1 MNLRQI
7 SIVVALLGSCFGA
20 SAQQYILQQLTNK
33 QPFNAQVST
42 MTDSEKKES
51 GVMLHSKTYIEYDFD
66 STGRL
71 ACFEAVVKRVH
82 INENKAVEM
91 FNKITLPV
99 PNPTDL
105 LYLKARSIS
114 ATGVVKEV
122 GLESVKDIDEQG
134 RTFKIL
140 AVEGLEVGGELEYTA
155 VYRRNSAVFGSEFL
169 QNEVPIRQTDFR
181 IISPAYLQFEAKIYN
196 NPAVAQIDT
205 AAGIRIVSIK
215 INSIPSV
222 LEEKYA
228 NLRANLVRADYKL
241 SYNISRGEERL
252 YTWQEAAETFYD
264 FLTNGEEVSR
274 KDIASFLVKQKIKGL
289 APEMAIR
296 ALENYAKVNI
306 AIKEDVKAE
315 SAAATLKNQFT
326 SEAGIVGFYSS
337 ALTALKIPYEI
348 VVGNDRSKMA
358 IDKDFECWSG
368 LDKYLLYFPQ
378 TKKYIDPANV
388 FCRYGL
394 IDQNLEG
401 NNALFIQSKKM
412 ANGLNEVKGEVRFV
426 PFSTPATN
434 HDDMTATVTFSPT
447 FDQIQGKIERN
458 MAGQMSVLR
467 LYYYITK
474 AEEDR
479 KKLTDFYLKQLLKP
493 DAVYSNVTFKNMNVT
508 TSEGDKPFIISSDV
522 VLKSIIERAGKKFLF
537 KIGELIGPQVEMY
550 NEGPRQY
557 PIDMGNAHSY
567 HRVLKIKIPVGF
579 KISGGLETIARSIT
593 DGQSSPQMGFVSNYS
608 IEKDVLTVI
617 VDEFYKKTQLPVSA
631 YDNFQKVI
639 NAAADFNKV
648 TLILEKL

>member
-1 MNLRQI
+1 MKLRQI
-7 SIVVALLGSCFGA
+7 GIILSLWCVGLTA
-20 SAQQYILQQLTNK
+20 SAQQYILQQLINK
-33 QPFNAQVST
+33 QPFNTQIST
-42 MTDSEKKES
+42 MTDVEKKES
-51 GVMLHSKTYIEYDFD
+51 GVMLQNKILIEYDFD

-99 PNPTDL
+99 PNPSDL

-114 ATGVVKEV
+114 AAGVVKEV

-140 AVEGLEVGGELEYTA
+140 AVEGLEVGGELEYMA
-155 VYRRNSAVFGSEFL
+155 LYRKNSAVFGSELL
-169 QNEVPIRQTDFR
+169 QSEVPIRQTDFR
-181 IISPAYLQFEAKIYN
+181 LISPSYLQFETKIYN
-196 NPAVAQIDT
+196 NPAVAQLDT
-205 AAGIRIVSIK
+205 AAGIRILSMSI
-215 INSIPSV
+215 NAIPAV
-222 LEEKYA
+222 VEEKYA

-241 SYNISRGEERL
+241 SYNISRSEQRL
-252 YTWQEAAETFYD
+252 YTWQDAAETFYD
-264 FLTNGEEVSR
+264 YLTNGEEDSQ
-274 KDIASFLVKQKIKGL
+274 KAIAAFVVKQKIKGL
-289 APEMAIR
+289 LPEVAIR
-296 ALENYAKVNI
+296 SLENYIKTNI
-306 AIKEDVKAE
+306 TVKDDAETE
-315 SAAATLKNQFT
+315 SAAQVLKNQYA
-326 SEAGIVGFYSS
+326 SEAGVIRLYASV
-337 ALTALKIPYEI
+337 LRALKIPFEI
-348 VVGNDRSKMA
+348 VVGNDRTKVA

-378 TKKYIDPANV
+378 TKKYLDPANV

-401 NNALFIQSKKM
+401 NNALFIQSKKV
-412 ANGLNEVKGEVRFV
+412 ANDLNEVTGEVRFI

-434 HDDMTATVTFSPT
+434 HDDMMATMEFSPT
-447 FDQIQGKIERN
+447 FDQIKGKIERN
-458 MAGQMSVLR
+458 MAGQMATLR

-493 DAVYSNVTFKNMNVT
+493 DAVYSNVTFKNINVT
-508 TSEGDKPFIISSDV
+508 TTEGEKPFIISSDV
-522 VLKSIIERAGKKFLF
+522 VLKSIIERAGKKYLF

-567 HRVLKIKIPVGF
+567 HRVLNIKIPAGY

-593 DGQSSPQMGFVSNYS
+593 DGQASPQMGFVSNYKL
-608 IEKDVLTVI
+608 EKDVLTLT
-617 VDEFYKKTQLPVSA
+617 VDEFYKQTQLPVSV

-648 TLILEKL
+648 TLVLEKL

>member
-1 MNLRQI
+1 MQLRQI
-7 SIVVALLGSCFGA
+7 SIIFSLWATSFAA
-20 SAQQYILQQLTNK
+20 SAQQYILQQLTNR
-33 QPFNAQVST
+33 QPFNTQISS
-42 MTDSEKKES
+42 MTDTEKKES
-51 GVMLHSKTYIEYDFD
+51 GVMLQNKIFIEYDFD

-82 INENKAVEM
+82 INDNKAVEL

-122 GLESVKDIDEQG
+122 GMESVKDIDEQG

-140 AVEGLEVGGELEYTA
+140 AVEGLEVGGELEYVA
-155 VYRRNSAVFGSEFL
+155 IYRKNSAVFGSEIL
-169 QNEVPIRQTDFR
+169 QSEVPIRQTDFR
-181 IISPAYLQFEAKIYN
+181 IIAPSYLQFEAKIYN
-196 NPAVAQIDT
+196 NPATAQIDT
-205 AAGIRIVSIK
+205 AAGIRIL
-215 INSIPSV
+215 SV
-222 LEEKYA
+222 QIDTILPLIEEKYA

-241 SYNISRGEERL
+241 SYNISRGEQRL

-264 FLTNGEEVSR
+264 YLTNGEEDSR
-274 KDIASFLVKQKIKGL
+274 KAIGAFIGKQKIKGL
-289 APEMAIR
+289 PPEAAIR
-296 ALENYAKVNI
+296 ATENYVKTNI
-306 AIKEDVKAE
+306 AVKENAE
-315 SAAATLKNQFT
+315 TETAATVLKNQYA
-326 SEAGIVGFYSS
+326 SEAGVVRFYASV
-337 ALTALKIPYEI
+337 LMALKIPFEI
-348 VVGNDRSKMA
+348 VVGNDRTKVA
-358 IDKDFECWSG
+358 IDKSFECWSG

-378 TKKYIDPANV
+378 TKKYLDPTNV

-401 NNALFIQSKKM
+401 NNALFIKSKKM
-412 ANGLNEVKGEVRFV
+412 SNGLNEVLGDVRFI

-434 HDDMTATVTFSPT
+434 HDDMTATMTFSPT

-458 MAGQMSVLR
+458 MAGQMATLR
-467 LYYYITK
+467 LYYYMTK

-479 KKLTDFYLKQLLKP
+479 KKMTDFFLKQILKP
-493 DAVYSNVTFKNMNVT
+493 DAIYSNVTFKNMNVT
-508 TSEGDKPFIISSDV
+508 TTEGDKPFIIGSDV
-522 VLKSIIERAGKKFLF
+522 VLKSIIERAGKKYLF

-567 HRVLKIKIPVGF
+567 HRVLKIKIPVGY

-593 DGQSSPQMGFVSNYS
+593 DGQAKPQMGFVSSYKL
-608 IEKDVLTVI
+608 EKDVLTVTA
-617 VDEFYKKTQLPVSA
+617 DEFYQQTQLPVSV

-648 TLILEKL
+648 TLVIEKL